1 MRRIAWPL
9 ADRHTRDVL
18 AAAVA
23 LGALGAFGSA
33 ALAQSTAAQ
42 AHAPIRPAVAHLS
55 GAVGS
60 LPFFV
65 GERLTYRT
73 RVAKLGNV
81 GRGAMWVEGPA
92 DVRGQATFRLHFDF
106 DTRVGPVR
114 VVNQTES
121 WLDPVRLRALRFH
134 KHERH
139 PLSKH
144 DQRVELY
151 PDERRWDAA
160 DGSSGATATD
170 APLDELS
177 YLYFI
182 RTLPLVVDS
191 TYRFERHFEAGR
203 NPTTVRAVGREPVV
217 TPAGT
222 FQTLLVEMRVKDA
235 RRYKGDGVL
244 WINLTDDACRIPV
257 RIQSQMPVVGAAVL
271 TLESHTHAAEH
282 QAHGAP

>member
-1 MRRIAWPL
+1 MREIARTRTDARTAL
-9 ADRHTRDVL
+9 ARAAGLL
-18 AAAVA
+18 AATITSVMLGAQGGPAAVA
-23 LGALGAFGSA
+23 PMSV
-33 ALAQSTAAQ
+33 
-42 AHAPIRPAVAHLS
+42 APRMAVE
-55 GAVGS
+55 S
-60 LPFFV
+60 LPFGV
-65 GERLTYRT
+65 GERMTYRT

-81 GRGAMWVEGPA
+81 GSGVMWIEGPSA
-92 DVRGQATFRLHFDF
+92 VRGQATYHLHFDF

-114 VVNQTES
+114 VVNRTES
-121 WLDPVRLRALRFH
+121 WLDPAEMRSLRFH

-182 RTLPLVVDS
+182 RTLPLIVDS
-191 TYRFERHFEAGR
+191 TYRFDRHFEAGR

-222 FQTLLVEMRVKDA
+222 FRTLLVEMRVKDA

-257 RIQSQMPVVGAAVL
+257 RIQSQMPVVGATVL